1 MISNE
6 NISFFYVDNNIE
18 DVPDN
23 DKDINE
29 IMNELK
35 NMQYEYEINNDST
48 INLEKYNVKELLK
61 ICDYYGFLKN
71 VKLAKYKKNDIIQAI
86 EMFEKNPANFLIVQK
101 RQELWY
107 FMNELCNDK
116 FMKKYVNWNF

>member
-6 NISFFYVDNNIE
+6 NISFFYIDNNI
-18 DVPDN
+18 DDISNN

-35 NMQYEYEINNDST
+35 NMQYEYEINDSQT
-48 INLEKYNVKELLK
+48 NFEKYNINELLK
-61 ICDYYGFLKN
+61 ICDYYGFLKT
-71 VKLAKYKKNDIIQAI
+71 VKLAKYKKVDIIQAI
-86 EMFEKNPANFLIVQK
+86 EIFEKDPENCLIVQK

-107 FMNELCNDK
+107 YMNELCNDK
-116 FMKKYVNWNF
+116 FMKKYVIWKF

>member
-1 MISNE
+1 MISSE
-6 NISFFYVDNNIE
+6 NMAIFYIDNNID

-35 NMQYEYEINNDST
+35 NMQYEYEINNNYTMNWD
-48 INLEKYNVKELLK
+48 KYNVTELLK
-61 ICDYYGFLKN
+61 ICDYYGFSKN
-71 VKLAKYKKNDIIQAI
+71 VKLAKYKKIDIIQAI
-86 EMFEKNPANFLIVQK
+86 EVFEKNPTNFLIVQK

-116 FMKKYVNWNF
+116 FMKKYVIWKI